1 MDALETLRDE
11 YRQLGIGPRLL
22 ELLGKIVWSTVRQY
36 PPSEY
41 SPYGTWDQPACEDV
55 LNDWVMERLWG
66 RADLQNL
73 LSSSSTP
80 QQLRAALTTSLRQN
94 LTNKRRRSIAANLF
108 KRVRTMLRNESAFHR
123 SGSGGSEE
131 RWTLANEDAE
141 AYSTV
146 SQSDLLDIAS
156 ELTDDDLEVV
166 RYGPFAQK
174 LSPILR
180 DPKLREFLLHL
191 LRRAGRS
198 LTVGEIIGAMRLRF
212 SLPTD
217 EVIELDEGLPS
228 PKASP
233 ADEATLRLG
242 ARDVIS
248 RLTRDEANVLEGYF
262 RSGGVFSDAAR
273 SSGGDVQQVRDVVH
287 RALSMIC
294 EYSDSEDE
302 ARILMQTVE
311 SLLIQHGDR

>member
-1 MDALETLRDE
+1 
-11 YRQLGIGPRLL
+11 
-22 ELLGKIVWSTVRQY
+22 
-36 PPSEY
+36 
-41 SPYGTWDQPACEDV
+41 
-55 LNDWVMERLWG
+55 MERLWG

-80 QQLRAALTTSLRQN
+80 QQLRAALTTSLRQH

-108 KRVRTMLRNESAFHR
+108 KRVRTMLRNESAFR
-123 SGSGGSEE
+123 LSGSVGSEE
-131 RWTLANEDAE
+131 RWILANDVAQVSP
-141 AYSTV
+141 ST
-146 SQSDLLDIAS
+146 SQSDLLEIAN

-191 LRRAGRS
+191 LKQAERS
-198 LTVGEIIGAMRLRF
+198 LTLSEIIEVMRLRF

-217 EVIELDEGLPS
+217 AVVELDEGLPS
-228 PKASP
+228 TNVSP
-233 ADEATLRLG
+233 ADEAMLSLG
-242 ARDVIS
+242 ARDLIS
-248 RLTRDEANVLEGYF
+248 RLTTDEANVLEGYF
-262 RSGGVFSDAAR
+262 RSGGIISDAAR
-273 SSGGDVQQVRDVVH
+273 SSGRDVQSVRSVVH

-302 ARILMQTVE
+302 ARTLMQNVE